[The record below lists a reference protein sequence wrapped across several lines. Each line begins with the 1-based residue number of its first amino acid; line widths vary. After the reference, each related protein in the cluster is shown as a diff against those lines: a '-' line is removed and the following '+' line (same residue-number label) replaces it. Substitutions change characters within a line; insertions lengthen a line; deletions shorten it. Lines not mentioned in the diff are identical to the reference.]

1 MTSFVWQ
8 FSVSNEFGRSVIFF
22 FVGRYSTFF
31 SGPVSG
37 LVLPNLCLS
46 DQYITWKPV
55 IRGWYLSDKS
65 ITCGLHSLRLQPPSS
80 LQR

>member
-8 FSVSNEFGRSVIFF
+8 FSVSNELGRSVIFF

-31 SGPVSG
+31 FSGPVYG
-37 LVLPNLCLS
+37 LVLPNLCLY

-55 IRGWYLSDKS
+55 IRGW
-65 ITCGLHSLRLQPPSS
+65 
-80 LQR
+80 